1 MANFFTKVKNLIK
14 KKEPEKEPFVFDFT
28 KPEDPQID
36 EDGLTPAQRERRR
49 CFYETIEKGHEI
61 SSEYQGLTKEKAKE
75 DLRRS
80 IQEKIDAMN
89 SYGRAT
95 EEMKEAAV
103 SEGNSEEIVSRY
115 TQRIDVEEIMSKIS
129 EENEQKRANF
139 EERSKSRH
147 KRHERMMEE
156 QANMEPVVTE
166 DAVIAVF
173 GKADPDNTPS
183 PEPDEPQPKTIE
195 EIKAALPSY
204 ADMDVTLTPLEGQ
217 IAIRDIKDELKKA
230 QEQEEKEHNPEPDIT
245 EIPLGE
251 ALKQSDIYGDKVFTV
266 VIKGLKHAAI
276 AVKAFFE
283 TVFSKIRRFVTRL
296 TAKKDPEKAVKLSQ
310 SIGEKKAGFN
320 LKKKALT
327 GKLVGVKDLL
337 IEKEDRVSTILAEKV
352 NLFDHKQGDRQQK
365 AEDVVQK
372 SGVRI
377 HRFRHWADLN
387 KRYLILGFS
396 GVVALTLIV
405 IAGINWATAYEYAY
419 NGKTLG
425 MVKNQEDVTKILD
438 IVSEQ
443 LSKEHSAEVYID
455 KDEDITFKRVW
466 NFTGDTDTQAEV
478 LRTLTYMQDM
488 SVTGYR
494 IVAEGSMFGVVE
506 SEEMARQILKEVRDT
521 YAPPNES
528 IKYEDVGFAENVVI
542 EPYETKL
549 GLLLSHDEMLY
560 KILTGAEER
569 MTHIV
574 QSGETF
580 SEIANMYGISQADL
594 QASNPTVNPARL
606 SIGQEIVLNQAVP
619 LLTVQ
624 TVEISTYIEYL
635 DYETVYEDSA
645 SIYQGETT
653 VKRAG
658 KPGERE
664 VKAKIVKNNGLEVAK
679 LELSS
684 QITQEPVSAIVV
696 RGTKAL
702 PPKKGTGSFIY
713 PVTGYRLTS
722 KFGQRWGRM
731 HNGVDLACPTGTKIR
746 AADGGT
752 VIFSGYSGSYGYVV
766 KIDHGG
772 GYVTVYAHCSKL
784 HVKVGEAV
792 YQGQHIANVGSTGRS
807 TGPHCHFEIQY
818 LGTPKNPLNYL

>member
-14 KKEPEKEPFVFDFT
+14 KKEPEKEPFVFDFST
-28 KPEDPQID
+28 PDDPQID
-36 EDGLTPAQRERRR
+36 SDGLTPAQRERRR
-49 CFYETIEKGHEI
+49 NFYETIEKGHEMPE
-61 SSEYQGLTKEKAKE
+61 EYEGLTREKAKE

-80 IQEKIDAMN
+80 IQEKINAMN

-95 EEMKEAAV
+95 EAMKNEAV
-103 SEGNSEEIVSRY
+103 NEGDSEKIVTRY

-129 EENEQKRANF
+129 EENEQKRATF
-139 EERSKSRH
+139 EERSNSRR
-147 KRHERMMEE
+147 KRRERIMEE

-166 DAVIAVF
+166 DAVVALF
-173 GKADPDNTPS
+173 GEPDPDKTPS
-183 PEPDEPQPKTIE
+183 PEPETEQPKTIE

-204 ADMDVTLTPLEGQ
+204 SDMDITLTPLEGQ
-217 IAIRDIKDELKKA
+217 IAIRDIKAEIQKA
-230 QEQEEKEHNPEPDIT
+230 QEQEEKENNPAPDIT

-251 ALKQSDIYGDKVFTV
+251 ALKQSEIYGDKVFTV
-266 VIKGLKHAAI
+266 VIKAIKHALIAI
-276 AVKAFFE
+276 KTFFV
-283 TVFSKIRRFVTRL
+283 TLWTKIRRIVTRI
-296 TAKKDPEKAVKLSQ
+296 TAKKDPEKAVALSQ
-310 SIGEKKAGFN
+310 KIGDKKADFTI
-320 LKKKALT
+320 KKKVAF
-327 GKLVGVKDLL
+327 GKLTALKNLI
-337 IEKEDRVSTILAEKV
+337 IEKEEKVSTALAEQV
-352 NLFDHKQGDRQQK
+352 NIFDHKQGHRQKK
-365 AEDVVQK
+365 AEDVVQR
-372 SGVRI
+372 SGVKL
-377 HRFRHWADLN
+377 HRLRHWADTN
-387 KRYLILGFS
+387 KKYIILAFS
-396 GVVALTLIV
+396 GVVALALIV

-425 MVKNQEDVTKILD
+425 VVKNQEDVTKILE

-466 NFTGDTDTQAEV
+466 NFMDDTDSQQEV

-488 SVTGYR
+488 SVIGYR
-494 IVAEGSMFGVVE
+494 IVADGSMFGVVE
-506 SEEMARQILKEVRDT
+506 SEAMAKQILKEVEDS
-521 YAPPNES
+521 YAPPSES

-560 KILTGAEER
+560 KILTGAEEQ
-569 MTHIV
+569 MTHTV

-606 SIGQEIVLNQAVP
+606 SIGQEIVLTQAVP

-624 TVEISTYIEYL
+624 TVEVSTYIEYL
-635 DYETVYEDSA
+635 DYETTYEDSA
-645 SIYQGETT
+645 SMYQGETS

-664 VKAKIVKNNGLEVAK
+664 VKAKIVKNNGIEVAK

-684 QITQEPVSAIVV
+684 EITQEPVAAIVV

-713 PVTGYRLTS
+713 PVSGYRLTS
-722 KFGQRWGRM
+722 KFGPRWGRM
-731 HNGVDLACPTGTKIR
+731 HYGIDLACSTGTKIR
-746 AADGGT
+746 ASDGGT

-784 HVKVGEAV
+784 YVKKGEAV